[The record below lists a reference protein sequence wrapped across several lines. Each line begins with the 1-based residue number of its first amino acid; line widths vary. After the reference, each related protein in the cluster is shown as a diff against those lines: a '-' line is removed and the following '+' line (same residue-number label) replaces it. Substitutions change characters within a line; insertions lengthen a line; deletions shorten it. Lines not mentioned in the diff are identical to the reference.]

1 MAVDTMNS
9 HISKHLSSNLE
20 LSIAQHVFSYYFE
33 EAQVIDYSVINNG
46 LINKTYK
53 LGTSQGVYIL
63 QEINL
68 KRVQRTRTCS

>member
-1 MAVDTMNS
+1 M
-9 HISKHLSSNLE
+9 E

-53 LGTSQGVYIL
+53 LDTSQGVYIL
-63 QEINL
+63 QEINQNVFKEPEL
-68 KRVQRTRTCS
+68 ALENIKRVSLWLNEI